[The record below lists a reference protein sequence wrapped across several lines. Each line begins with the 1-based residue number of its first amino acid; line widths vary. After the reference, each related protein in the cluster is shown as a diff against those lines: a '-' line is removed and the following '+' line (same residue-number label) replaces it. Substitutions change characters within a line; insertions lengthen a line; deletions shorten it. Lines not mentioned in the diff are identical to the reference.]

1 VNTGGERH
9 AAELR
14 RRYEQL
20 VGRVANPARLTGG
33 EIGAG
38 SGFSGDETEL
48 RVALGFPDTYEIGI
62 ANQAMQ
68 ILYHEAGRTPGVT
81 VERVYLPW
89 VDVIAELRA
98 EGLPLV
104 TLESWTPVRQAHLL
118 GLTLQHELNFSN
130 VLELLD
136 LAEVPLRAAE
146 RGEGDPLV
154 LGGGPAMANFLP
166 LTAFFDAFVVGDG
179 ELIFPD
185 VLAAE
190 REARSRGA
198 SRRDR
203 RDSLARIP
211 GVYVPGIS
219 RKVIR
224 RVVSDLALADYPEQC
239 LVPLTAGVHD
249 RAWVEVMRGCTRGC
263 RYCQAGMW
271 YRPVRERPA
280 PMVISMAAG
289 AARATGHEEVSLA
302 SLSTTDYS
310 ALAPVIAAL
319 EKEEPDL
326 RVNLP
331 SLRVD
336 SAAVRLA
343 HVTSERGSSVTL
355 APEAGSQRMRDVI
368 NKNVSEADIVDAVGQ
383 AFSLGY
389 TTIKLYFMIGL
400 PEERD
405 EDVEAIVDLV
415 RRLQALGREHL
426 GPRVGRLQVHV
437 SVTNFIPKPFT
448 PFQWAGM
455 AAPEVLKQRQELLR
469 RGLRG
474 KGLKLSLHD
483 IPGSYLEAALARG
496 GEEIAGVI
504 EGAWRR
510 GARFDSWTEQF
521 DMRAWE
527 DAFTAAPEAHVAAAK
542 PASRSGWGE
551 AGSSSAARE
560 ASAQAR
566 ATRALERNETLPWDL
581 IEGAVD
587 RGFLWAEWQRAL
599 RAETTADCRGGE
611 CGACGA
617 CGAGVEMVVGTR
629 AMAPAAATEVP
640 TPQSAAPA
648 ASRDG
653 TLATWYSLSFAVD
666 GRARFLG
673 HLDSA
678 EVLRRAVRRAGG
690 RLALSAGLR
699 PKPLLGL
706 ALPRAVGV
714 SSRGDLAEFALA
726 EQPGSDFTDRL
737 SAALPEG
744 FRLLELTRAGER
756 PRLAARVEGADYL
769 VGLAQL
775 TDPEAARLREA
786 AERYST
792 MESIPIERI
801 REKGKRQVD
810 VREYADQPVVQ
821 EHEDRRLLSFSV
833 RVTPW
838 GTARPEE
845 VVRALQELAGLQLE
859 ISFMER
865 VRIQLRED
873 S

>member
-1 VNTGGERH
+1 MNAGGERH

-20 VGRVANPARLTGG
+20 VGRIANPARLTGG

-38 SGFSGDETEL
+38 AGFSDDQPEL

-68 ILYHEAGRTPGVT
+68 ILYHEAGGTPGVA

-98 EGLPLV
+98 QGLPLL

-154 LGGGPAMANFLP
+154 LGGGPAMANLVP
-166 LTAFFDAFVVGDG
+166 LTPFFDAFVVGDG
-179 ELIFPD
+179 EVIFPE
-185 VLAAE
+185 VLDAE

-198 SRRDR
+198 DR
-203 RDSLARIP
+203 RERRESLARIP

-219 RKVIR
+219 QKVTR
-224 RVVSDLALADYPEQC
+224 RVVADLALADYPEQC

-280 PMVISMAAG
+280 EMVVSMAAG
-289 AARATGHEEVSLA
+289 AARATGHQEVSLA

-310 ALAPVIAAL
+310 ALAPVIAVL
-319 EKEEPDL
+319 EKEAPDL
-326 RVNLP
+326 EVNLP

-343 HVTSERGSSVTL
+343 HVTSGRGSSVTL

-368 NKNVSEADIVDAVGQ
+368 NKNVTEADIFDAAGQ

-400 PEERD
+400 PQERD

-415 RRLQALGREHL
+415 RRLQALGREQL
-426 GPRVGRLQVHV
+426 GPQVGRLQVHV

-455 AAPEVLKQRQELLR
+455 AAPEVLRRRQDLLR
-469 RGLRG
+469 LGLRG

-496 GEEIAGVI
+496 GEEIADVI
-504 EGAWRR
+504 ENAWRR

-521 DMRAWE
+521 DLRAWE
-527 DAFTAAPEAHVAAAK
+527 GAFAAAPEA
-542 PASRSGWGE
+542 PLG
-551 AGSSSAARE
+551 AGI
-560 ASAQAR
+560 QAR
-566 ATRALERNETLPWDL
+566 ATRALDREESLPWDL

-599 RAETTADCRGGE
+599 RAETTADCRGSE

-617 CGAGVEMVVGTR
+617 CGGGVEMVVGPP
-629 AMAPAAATEVP
+629 AASPAAAIEGRVTLSPEP
-640 TPQSAAPA
+640 AAPTGQA
-648 ASRDG
+648 ESA
-653 TLATWYSLSFAVD
+653 LATWYSLSFAVE

-726 EQPGSDFTDRL
+726 EEPSGDFKDRL
-737 SAALPEG
+737 SAALPKG
-744 FRLLELTRAGER
+744 FRLLELTRVGER
-756 PRLAARVEGADYL
+756 PRLAARVEGAEYL
-769 VGLAQL
+769 VGLAPPATPAL
-775 TDPEAARLREA
+775 ERLREA

-792 MESIPIERI
+792 MESIPVERI

-810 VREYADQPVVQ
+810 VREYADQPVVRA
-821 EHEDRRLLSFSV
+821 HEDRLLLSFSV
-833 RVTPW
+833 RVTPR
-838 GTARPEE
+838 GTVRPEE
-845 VVRALQELAGLQLE
+845 VVRALEDLAGLQLE
-859 ISFMER
+859 IGYMER
-865 VRIQLRED
+865 TRIQLRED